1 MEYKYLLE
9 ILQAGL
15 YQEFFADLHN
25 VLVPFMTPEVYGR
38 SLLENSSF
46 IVSSAHPDRSLHG
59 TGFVGRLSGST
70 AEFLSIWTAMM
81 AGKQPFSMH
90 DGGLVL
96 KLRPV
101 LPGWLFS
108 REGDLT
114 FKFLGSCQ
122 VTYHNPGLRD
132 LKGDLSEP
140 EQTVIT
146 NPDGT
151 QLEISRGE
159 ITEPYAA
166 MLRSGKI
173 TRLDVYYQ

>member
-1 MEYKYLLE
+1 LE

-15 YQEFFADLHN
+15 YDEFFTDLHN

-70 AEFLSIWTAMM
+70 AEFLSIWTTMM
-81 AGKQPFSMH
+81 AGKQPFSVR

-96 KLRPV
+96 RLRPV

-108 REGDLT
+108 REGNLT
-114 FKFLGSCQ
+114 FKFLGSCA
-122 VTYHNPGLRD
+122 VTYHNPGMRD
-132 LKGDLSEP
+132 LKGDQSEP
-140 EQTVIT
+140 ELTVIT
-146 NPDGT
+146 NKDGT

-159 ITEPYAA
+159 IAGPYAA
-166 MLRSGKI
+166 MLRSGQI
-173 TRLDVYYQ
+173 ASVDVYYR